1 MERTRDKAK
10 GSSWLEIKQR
20 RCSSC
25 CGLQAALEK
34 MATQME
40 SKTYSEGRVADPNL
54 DVEVTIEDA
63 FSVP

>member
-1 MERTRDKAK
+1 VGRTRDKVK
-10 GSSWLEIKQR
+10 SPSWLEVKQR
-20 RCSSC
+20 RCYSC

-40 SKTYSEGRVADPNL
+40 SKTYSEGRVADLNL
-54 DVEVTIEDA
+54 DVEVTVEDA